1 MRRRAQG
8 RATVARQVV
17 SHFRSVQAPAPE
29 IATLTPREHEI
40 LHLLA
45 DGLHY
50 KEIADKLGI
59 KTRTVGVHLPTMS
72 LIVRQ
77 SQEVHAM
84 LRGTLY
90 GNGLKQASPAPK
102 P

>member
-45 DGLHY
+45 DGLHH

-59 KTRTVGVHLPTMS
+59 KTRTVGVHLHTIYGK
-72 LIVRQ
+72 LHGQ
-77 SQEVHAM
+77 SRTEAVVKF
-84 LRGTLY
+84 
-90 GNGLKQASPAPK
+90 LKR
-102 P
+102 